1 MNKRLE
7 ETLND
12 PLLDCE
18 VLETKEDDS
27 LRVSLIKWVDGT
39 FSIAKADKKMK
50 KISVSETKD
59 ESRALERFAHN
70 LA

>member
-1 MNKRLE
+1 MNKNLE

-27 LRVSLIKWVDGT
+27 LRVSLIKWEDGT
-39 FSIAKADKKMK
+39 FSIAQVDKKTK

-59 ESRALERFAHN
+59 ESKARERFARN
-70 LA
+70 FA

>member
-1 MNKRLE
+1 MNKKLE

-27 LRVSLIKWVDGT
+27 LRVSLIKWADGT
-39 FSIAKADKKMK
+39 FSIAQVDKKTK
-50 KISVSETKD
+50 KIIVSETKD
-59 ESRALERFAHN
+59 ESKARKRFAHN
-70 LA
+70 FA

>member
-18 VLETKEDDS
+18 VLETKEVDS

-39 FSIAKADKKMK
+39 FSIAQVDKKTK

-59 ESRALERFAHN
+59 ESKARKRFAHIF
-70 LA
+70 A